1 MNMLTRFYD
10 RLFLYYYNLK
20 KNSDNTPEYFPIIII
35 STGQAAN
42 LFFFVILFSYF
53 LRVDNSITLK
63 IFLILDIGMII
74 FNYYVYQI
82 KDRKS
87 IVFKKNLKLSL
98 GFKVFSYIYILASLW
113 APLFLIYFINEFGKG
128 L

>member
-1 MNMLTRFYD
+1 MNILTNFYD

-20 KNSDNTPEYFPIIII
+20 KKNDSTPEYFPIIII

-53 LRVDNSITLK
+53 LRVDNSVTLK
-63 IFLILDIGMII
+63 FFLILDIGMVV
-74 FNYYVYQI
+74 FNFYLYQI
-82 KDRKS
+82 KDRKN
-87 IVFKKNLKLSL
+87 IVFKRNLKLSI
-98 GFKVFSYIYILASLW
+98 GFKVFSYIYILVSLW
-113 APLFLIYFINEFGKG
+113 APLFLIYFINEV